1 MYNSPYEITPS
12 NTYEKS
18 AERARKNMETLSQ
31 YNKFC
36 ESVQNFLVSESIY
49 SILLPCLE
57 GKSDADKEYGR
68 VLCEQFVQEEGSYS
82 LLRRFN
88 RESLM
93 LHEMYLAIMES
104 YDSIVCK
111 MDKENNLTFSIKPS
125 DKKDFYDKLSDV
137 STSEVCKK
145 IAERSCKAA
154 EEFIQANINDKL
166 DMEEVAAR
174 TRERIDNI
182 KADSDEKKKELQEEC
197 VRIGKQE
204 MSRIAKRPKTLY
216 ECIIYSIA
224 NNVLTTE
231 DEEVKSAFVNES
243 GKVNIDIVKEKA
255 DVMYRFLE
263 TINTAK
269 IKTIDESYMF
279 SLLNSIK

>member
-1 MYNSPYEITPS
+1 MYSSPYEIKPS

-18 AERARKNMETLSQ
+18 VERARKNMETLSQ

-36 ESVQNFLVSESIY
+36 ESVQDFLISESIY

-57 GKSDADKEYGR
+57 GKSDTDKEYGR
-68 VLCEQFVQEEGSYS
+68 VLCEQFVKEEGSYS

-104 YDSIVCK
+104 YDNIICK
-111 MDKENNLTFSIKPS
+111 MDKEDNLTFTIKPS
-125 DKKDFYDKLSDV
+125 DKKDFYDRLSNV

-145 IAERSCKAA
+145 ITERSCKAA

-166 DMEEVAAR
+166 DMEEIAAR
-174 TRERIDNI
+174 TRERIDSI
-182 KADSDEKKKELQEEC
+182 KVDSDEKKKELQEEC

-204 MSRIAKRPKTLY
+204 MARIVGRPKGLY
-216 ECIIYSIA
+216 EYLVNSLA
-224 NNVLTTE
+224 NSVLTTE
-231 DEEVKSAFVNES
+231 DEQVKSAFINES
-243 GKVNIDIVKEKA
+243 GKVNIELVKEKA

-263 TINTAK
+263 TISSAK
-269 IKTIDESYMF
+269 IKPIDESYIFGILKSM
-279 SLLNSIK
+279 K

>member
-1 MYNSPYEITPS
+1 MYNSPYELKPS
-12 NTYEKS
+12 NTYAES
-18 AERARKNMETLSQ
+18 AERARKSMETLNQ

-49 SILLPCLE
+49 SILQPCLE

-68 VLCEQFVQEEGSYS
+68 VLCEQFVQEEDSYS

-104 YDSIVCK
+104 YDNIMCK
-111 MDKENNLTFSIKPS
+111 IDKEDNLTFTIKPS

-145 IAERSCKAA
+145 ITERSCKAA

-166 DMEEVAAR
+166 DMEEIAAQ
-174 TRERIDNI
+174 TKENIDKI
-182 KADSDEKKKELQEEC
+182 KADTDEKKKELQEEC
-197 VRIGKQE
+197 VRMGRQR
-204 MSRIAKRPKTLY
+204 MAQVLGRPKSFY
-216 ECIIYSIA
+216 EYLVHSLA
-224 NNVLTTE
+224 NGVLSTE
-231 DEEVKSAFVNES
+231 NSDVKSAFVNES
-243 GKVNIDIVKEKA
+243 GKINMDMVREKA

-269 IKTIDESYMF
+269 IKSIDESYIFNILKSM
-279 SLLNSIK
+279 K

>member
-1 MYNSPYEITPS
+1 MYNSPYELKPS
-12 NTYEKS
+12 NTYVES
-18 AERARKNMETLSQ
+18 AERARKSMETLNQ

-49 SILLPCLE
+49 SILQPCLE

-68 VLCEQFVQEEGSYS
+68 VLCEQFVQEEDSYS

-104 YDSIVCK
+104 YDNIMCK
-111 MDKENNLTFSIKPS
+111 IDKEDNLTFTIKPS

-145 IAERSCKAA
+145 ITERSCKAA

-166 DMEEVAAR
+166 DMEEIAAQ
-174 TRERIDNI
+174 TKENIDKI
-182 KADSDEKKKELQEEC
+182 KADTDEKKKELQEEC
-197 VRIGKQE
+197 VRMGRQR
-204 MSRIAKRPKTLY
+204 MAQVLGRPKSLY
-216 ECIIYSIA
+216 EYLVHSLA
-224 NNVLTTE
+224 NGVLSTE
-231 DEEVKSAFVNES
+231 NSDVKSAFVNES
-243 GKVNIDIVKEKA
+243 GKINMDMVREKA

-263 TINTAK
+263 TINSAK
-269 IKTIDESYMF
+269 IKSIDESYVFNILKSM
-279 SLLNSIK
+279 K

>member
-1 MYNSPYEITPS
+1 MYNSPYELKPS
-12 NTYEKS
+12 NTYAES
-18 AERARKNMETLSQ
+18 AERARKSMETLNQ

-49 SILLPCLE
+49 SILQPCLE

-68 VLCEQFVQEEGSYS
+68 VLCEQFVQEEDSYS

-104 YDSIVCK
+104 YDNIMCK
-111 MDKENNLTFSIKPS
+111 IDKEDNLTFTIKPS

-145 IAERSCKAA
+145 ITERSCKAA

-166 DMEEVAAR
+166 DMEEIAAQ
-174 TRERIDNI
+174 TKENIGKI
-182 KADSDEKKKELQEEC
+182 KADTDEKKKELQEEC
-197 VRIGKQE
+197 VRMGRQR
-204 MSRIAKRPKTLY
+204 MAQVLGRPKSLY
-216 ECIIYSIA
+216 EYLVNSLV
-224 NNVLTTE
+224 NGVLSTE
-231 DEEVKSAFVNES
+231 NSDVKSAFVNES
-243 GKVNIDIVKEKA
+243 GKINMDMVREKA

-269 IKTIDESYMF
+269 IKSIDESYMF
-279 SLLNSIK
+279 NILKSMK

>member
-1 MYNSPYEITPS
+1 MYNSPYELKKS
-12 NTYEKS
+12 NTYAES
-18 AERARKNMETLSQ
+18 AERARKSMETLNQ

-49 SILLPCLE
+49 SILQPCLE

-68 VLCEQFVQEEGSYS
+68 VLCEQFVQEEDSYS

-104 YDSIVCK
+104 YDNIMCK
-111 MDKENNLTFSIKPS
+111 IDKEDNLTFTIKPS

-145 IAERSCKAA
+145 ITERSCKAA

-166 DMEEVAAR
+166 DMEEIAAQ
-174 TRERIDNI
+174 TKENIDKI
-182 KADSDEKKKELQEEC
+182 KADTDEKKKELQEEC
-197 VRIGKQE
+197 VRMGRQR
-204 MSRIAKRPKTLY
+204 MAQVLGRPKSFY
-216 ECIIYSIA
+216 EYLVHNLA
-224 NNVLTTE
+224 NGVLSTE
-231 DEEVKSAFVNES
+231 NSDVKSAFVNES
-243 GKVNIDIVKEKA
+243 GKINMDMVREKA

-269 IKTIDESYMF
+269 IKSIDESYMF
-279 SLLNSIK
+279 NILKSMK

>member
-1 MYNSPYEITPS
+1 MYNSPYELKPS
-12 NTYEKS
+12 NTYAES
-18 AERARKNMETLSQ
+18 AERARKSMETLNQ

-49 SILLPCLE
+49 SILQPCLE

-68 VLCEQFVQEEGSYS
+68 VLCEQFVQEEDSYS

-104 YDSIVCK
+104 YDNIMCK
-111 MDKENNLTFSIKPS
+111 IDKEDNLTFTIKPS

-145 IAERSCKAA
+145 ITERSCKAA

-166 DMEEVAAR
+166 DMEEIAAQ
-174 TRERIDNI
+174 TKENIDKI
-182 KADSDEKKKELQEEC
+182 KADTDEKKKELQEEC
-197 VRIGKQE
+197 VRMGRQRMAQVLGRSK
-204 MSRIAKRPKTLY
+204 SLY
-216 ECIIYSIA
+216 EYLVHSLA
-224 NNVLTTE
+224 NGVLSTE
-231 DEEVKSAFVNES
+231 NSDVKSAFVNES
-243 GKVNIDIVKEKA
+243 GKINMDMVREKA

-263 TINTAK
+263 TINSAK
-269 IKTIDESYMF
+269 IKSIDESYVFNILKSM
-279 SLLNSIK
+279 K

>member
-1 MYNSPYEITPS
+1 MYNSPYELKPS
-12 NTYEKS
+12 NTYAES
-18 AERARKNMETLSQ
+18 AERARKAMETLNQ

-49 SILLPCLE
+49 SILQPCLE

-68 VLCEQFVQEEGSYS
+68 VLCEQFVQEEDSYS

-104 YDSIVCK
+104 YDNIMCK
-111 MDKENNLTFSIKPS
+111 IDKEDNLTFTIKPS

-145 IAERSCKAA
+145 ITERSCKAA

-166 DMEEVAAR
+166 DMEEIAAQ
-174 TRERIDNI
+174 TKENIDKI
-182 KADSDEKKKELQEEC
+182 KADTDEKKKELQEEC
-197 VRIGKQE
+197 VRMGRQR
-204 MSRIAKRPKTLY
+204 MAQVLGRPKSLY
-216 ECIIYSIA
+216 EYLVNSLA
-224 NNVLTTE
+224 NGVLSTE
-231 DEEVKSAFVNES
+231 NSDVKSAFVNES
-243 GKVNIDIVKEKA
+243 GKINMDMVREKA

-263 TINTAK
+263 TISSAK
-269 IKTIDESYMF
+269 IKSIDESYVFNILKSM
-279 SLLNSIK
+279 K

>member
-1 MYNSPYEITPS
+1 MYNSPYELKPS
-12 NTYEKS
+12 NTYAES
-18 AERARKNMETLSQ
+18 AERARKSMETLNQ

-49 SILLPCLE
+49 SILQPCLE

-68 VLCEQFVQEEGSYS
+68 VLCEQFVQEEDSYS

-104 YDSIVCK
+104 YDNIMCK
-111 MDKENNLTFSIKPS
+111 IDKEDNLTFTIKPS

-145 IAERSCKAA
+145 ITERSCKAA

-166 DMEEVAAR
+166 DMEEIAAQ
-174 TRERIDNI
+174 TKENIDKI
-182 KADSDEKKKELQEEC
+182 KADTDEKKKELQEEC
-197 VRIGKQE
+197 VRMGRQR
-204 MSRIAKRPKTLY
+204 MAQVLGRPKSLY
-216 ECIIYSIA
+216 EYLVNSLA
-224 NNVLTTE
+224 NGVLSTE
-231 DEEVKSAFVNES
+231 NSDVKSAFVNES
-243 GKVNIDIVKEKA
+243 GKINMDMVREKA

-263 TINTAK
+263 TINSAK
-269 IKTIDESYMF
+269 IKSIDESYVFNILKSM
-279 SLLNSIK
+279 K

>member
-1 MYNSPYEITPS
+1 MYNSPYELKPS
-12 NTYEKS
+12 NTYAES
-18 AERARKNMETLSQ
+18 AERARKSMETLNQ

-49 SILLPCLE
+49 SILQPCLE
-57 GKSDADKEYGR
+57 SKSDADKEYGR
-68 VLCEQFVQEEGSYS
+68 VLCEQFVQEEDSYS

-104 YDSIVCK
+104 YDNIMCK
-111 MDKENNLTFSIKPS
+111 IDKEDNLTFTIKPS

-145 IAERSCKAA
+145 ITERSCKAA

-166 DMEEVAAR
+166 DMEEIAAQ
-174 TRERIDNI
+174 TKENIDKI
-182 KADSDEKKKELQEEC
+182 KADTDEKKKELQEEC
-197 VRIGKQE
+197 VRMGRQR
-204 MSRIAKRPKTLY
+204 MAQVLGRPKSLY
-216 ECIIYSIA
+216 EYLVHSLA
-224 NNVLTTE
+224 NGVLSTE
-231 DEEVKSAFVNES
+231 NSDVKSAFVNES
-243 GKVNIDIVKEKA
+243 GKINMDMVREKA

-263 TINTAK
+263 TINSAK
-269 IKTIDESYMF
+269 IKSIDESYVFNILKSM
-279 SLLNSIK
+279 K

>member
-1 MYNSPYEITPS
+1 MYNSPYELKPS
-12 NTYEKS
+12 NTYAES
-18 AERARKNMETLSQ
+18 AERARKSMETLNQ

-49 SILLPCLE
+49 SILQPCLE

-68 VLCEQFVQEEGSYS
+68 VLCEQFVQEEDSYS

-93 LHEMYLAIMES
+93 LHEIYLAIMES
-104 YDSIVCK
+104 YDNIMCK
-111 MDKENNLTFSIKPS
+111 IDKEDNLTFTIKPS

-145 IAERSCKAA
+145 ITERSCKAA

-166 DMEEVAAR
+166 DMEEIAAQ
-174 TRERIDNI
+174 TKENIDKI
-182 KADSDEKKKELQEEC
+182 KADTDEKKKELQEEC
-197 VRIGKQE
+197 VRMGRQRMAQVLGRSK
-204 MSRIAKRPKTLY
+204 SLY
-216 ECIIYSIA
+216 EYLVHSLA
-224 NNVLTTE
+224 NGVLSTE
-231 DEEVKSAFVNES
+231 NSDVKSAFVNES
-243 GKVNIDIVKEKA
+243 GKINMDMVREKA

-269 IKTIDESYMF
+269 IKSIDESYMF
-279 SLLNSIK
+279 NILKSMK

>member
-1 MYNSPYEITPS
+1 MYNSPYEIKPS
-12 NTYEKS
+12 NTYAKS
-18 AERARKNMETLSQ
+18 AERARKSMETLNQ

-36 ESVQNFLVSESIY
+36 ESVKDFLVSETVY
-49 SILLPCLE
+49 HILQPCLE
-57 GKSDADKEYGR
+57 GKSSEDKEYGR
-68 VLCEQFVQEEGSYS
+68 VLCEQFVKEEGAYS

-104 YDSIVCK
+104 YDNIICK
-111 MDKENNLTFSIKPS
+111 VDKEDNLSFTIKPS

-137 STSEVCKK
+137 STDEVCKK
-145 IAERSCKAA
+145 INERSCKAA

-166 DMEEVAAR
+166 DMEEVAAK
-174 TRERIDNI
+174 TKERIDNI

-197 VRIGKQE
+197 VRIAKEQ
-204 MSRIAKRPKTLY
+204 MARIIARPKGLY
-216 ECIIYSIA
+216 EHLVHSLT
-224 NNVLTTE
+224 NSVLTSKDTE
-231 DEEVKSAFVNES
+231 VSNAFINES
-243 GKVNIDIVKEKA
+243 GKVNIDMVKGKV

-269 IKTIDESYMF
+269 IKSIDESYIF
-279 SLLNSIK
+279 DIIKSMK

>member
-1 MYNSPYEITPS
+1 MYNSPYELKPS
-12 NTYEKS
+12 NTYAES
-18 AERARKNMETLSQ
+18 AERARKSMETLNQ

-49 SILLPCLE
+49 SILQPCLE

-68 VLCEQFVQEEGSYS
+68 VLCEQFVQEEDSYS

-104 YDSIVCK
+104 YDNIMCK
-111 MDKENNLTFSIKPS
+111 IDKEDNLTFTIKPS

-145 IAERSCKAA
+145 ITERSCKAA

-166 DMEEVAAR
+166 DMEEIAAQ
-174 TRERIDNI
+174 TKENIDKI
-182 KADSDEKKKELQEEC
+182 KSDTDEKKKELQEEC
-197 VRIGKQE
+197 VRMGRQR
-204 MSRIAKRPKTLY
+204 MAQVLGRPKSFY
-216 ECIIYSIA
+216 EYLVHSLA
-224 NNVLTTE
+224 NGVLSTE
-231 DEEVKSAFVNES
+231 NSDVKSAFVNES
-243 GKVNIDIVKEKA
+243 GKINMDMVREKA

-269 IKTIDESYMF
+269 IKSIDESYMF
-279 SLLNSIK
+279 NILKSMK

>member
-1 MYNSPYEITPS
+1 MYNSPYELKPS
-12 NTYEKS
+12 NTYAES
-18 AERARKNMETLSQ
+18 AERARKSMETLNQ

-49 SILLPCLE
+49 SILQPCLE

-68 VLCEQFVQEEGSYS
+68 VLCEQFVQEEDSYS

-104 YDSIVCK
+104 YDNIMCK
-111 MDKENNLTFSIKPS
+111 IDKEDNLTFTIKPS

-145 IAERSCKAA
+145 ITERSCKAA

-166 DMEEVAAR
+166 DMEEIAAQ
-174 TRERIDNI
+174 TKENIDKI
-182 KADSDEKKKELQEEC
+182 KADTDEKKKELQEEC
-197 VRIGKQE
+197 VRMGRQR
-204 MSRIAKRPKTLY
+204 MAQVLGRPKSLY
-216 ECIIYSIA
+216 EYLVNSLV
-224 NNVLTTE
+224 NGVLSTE
-231 DEEVKSAFVNES
+231 NSDVKSAFVNES
-243 GKVNIDIVKEKA
+243 GKINMDMVREKA

-263 TINTAK
+263 TINSAK
-269 IKTIDESYMF
+269 IKSIDESYVFNILKSM
-279 SLLNSIK
+279 K